1 MLHAISNDEGM
12 FKDVTHALHV
22 AYLVMSTEARQDCTT
37 RAALLK
43 MMEYAEAPLTAAQA
57 DWFEE
62 LRGVASQSL
71 NFKGLSSDDIRAQCA
86 LIVSAVRSKLPPPE
100 MYAMEARF
108 TQTEFE
114 DVQGVRRF
122 AFSREKGTAIRALS
136 DWLRPSVGNLPS
148 LALDCL
154 VAKQYANHSRTL
166 ISNRDLEASFR
177 LSRMTFARAE
187 TKIKASIRALELSGA
202 KRLQLHFIQQG
213 ILIEPEKSA

>member
-43 MMEYAEAPLTAAQA
+43 MMEYAEDPLTAAQA

-86 LIVSAVRSKLPPPE
+86 LIVSAVRSKLPAPE

-114 DVQGVRRF
+114 DVKGVRRF
-122 AFSREKGTAIRALS
+122 AFSREKAAAIQALA
-136 DWLRPSVGNLPS
+136 DWLRPSVGNLPA

-154 VAKQYANHSRTL
+154 VAKQYANHSRTA
-166 ISNRDLEASFR
+166 ISYRDLANSFKM
-177 LSRMTFARAE
+177 SHTTF
-187 TKIKASIRALELSGA
+187 IRAGTKVKANLAALEVSAA
-202 KRLQLHFIQQG
+202 KRLQNHFVQQG
-213 ILIEPEKSA
+213 ILREPEKRA

>member
-43 MMEYAEAPLTAAQA
+43 MMEYAESPLTAAQA

-108 TQTEFE
+108 TQTEYE

-122 AFSREKGTAIRALS
+122 AFSREKATAIKALS
-136 DWLRPSVGNLPS
+136 DWLQPSVSSLPS
-148 LALDCL
+148 LAVDCL
-154 VAKQYANHSRTL
+154 VAKLYANHSRTA
-166 ISNRDLEASFR
+166 ISYRDLEASFR
-177 LSRMTFARAE
+177 VPRMTFARAA
-187 TKIKASIRALELSGA
+187 TKVKANIRALELSA
-202 KRLQLHFIQQG
+202 ATRLQQHFIQQG
-213 ILIEPEKSA
+213 ILCEPEKTA